1 MRRGMLRRIRYTQF
15 GVIAGGI
22 LALILS
28 GAGGTHGVNPIF
40 LFIWVVVGNIAIMR
54 LKCVRCGKRLAT
66 MPPFFCRG
74 FGLHTC
80 AHCGEKQ
87 PP

>member
-1 MRRGMLRRIRYTQF
+1 MLRRIRYTQI
-15 GVIAGGI
+15 GIITSGI

-28 GAGGTHGVNPIF
+28 KAGSTNGINPIY
-40 LFIWVVVGNIAIMR
+40 LLVWVILSNLAVMR
-54 LKCVRCGKRLAT
+54 LKCVRCGKGLST
-66 MPPFFCRG
+66 MPPFFRRA